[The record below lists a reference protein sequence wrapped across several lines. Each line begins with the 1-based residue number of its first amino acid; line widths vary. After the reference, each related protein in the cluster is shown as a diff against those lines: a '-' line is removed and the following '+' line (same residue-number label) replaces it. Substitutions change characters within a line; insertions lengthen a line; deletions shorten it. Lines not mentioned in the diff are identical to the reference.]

1 MFGSHQMKGNL
12 KQPLL
17 SLKRVLHGHWVL
29 STNIFIS
36 RSLATTSLDPLIQ
49 VEHQMPWLLS
59 WCLEHVWELLND
71 GLNHW
76 LITWGDHWVSR
87 GSTGEGNS
95 TVQLEGVE
103 PGCTSLRPHLRAD
116 CYWGRIS
123 LWRSLLLE
131 SFWWVQDMGMLSI
144 HLWLSLSNAIIF
156 LA

>member
-1 MFGSHQMKGNL
+1 MKGNL

-49 VEHQMPWLLS
+49 VEHQMSWLLS
-59 WCLEHVWELLND
+59 WCSEHVWELLND

-76 LITWGDHWVSR
+76 LITWGEHWVSR

-95 TVQLEGVE
+95 AVWPEGVE
-103 PGCTSLRPHLRAD
+103 PGCTSPRLHLRAD
-116 CYWGRIS
+116 YYWGRIS
-123 LWRSLLLE
+123 FWRLFPLE
-131 SFWWVQDMGMLSI
+131 FLCKPRIWVSVFICFWSPPFHCD
-144 HLWLSLSNAIIF
+144 NASSYD
-156 LA
+156 L